1 MDETTVIEI
10 CRNAIVTLIVVGG
23 PSMIILMVVGTVI
36 SVFQAI
42 TSISE
47 QTLAMVPK
55 VLVVFASTILLMPFM
70 LGEMQEYFER
80 EIIDRIAAIGSEPVQ
95 YDRPPPPARNP
106 ARPQQQQQ
114 QSKQ

>member
-10 CRNAIVTLIVVGG
+10 CRNAIVTLIMVAG
-23 PSMIILMVVGTVI
+23 PSMVILMVLGTVI
-36 SVFQAI
+36 SVFQAV

-55 VLVVFASTILLMPFM
+55 VLVVFASSILLMPYM

-80 EIIDRIAAIGSEPVQ
+80 EIVDRIAAIGSEPVQ
-95 YDRPPPPARNP
+95 YNSPPPPVRNP
-106 ARPQQQQQ
+106 ARPAP
-114 QSKQ
+114 SKP

>member
-10 CRNAIVTLIVVGG
+10 CRNAIVTLIMVAG
-23 PSMIILMVVGTVI
+23 PSMIILMTVGTVI
-36 SVFQAI
+36 SIFQAI

-55 VLVVFASTILLMPFM
+55 VLVVFGSTILLMPYM
-70 LGEMQEYFER
+70 LGEMREYFER

-95 YDRPPPPARNP
+95 YDASPPPARNP
-106 ARPQQQQQ
+106 ARAPQQQPNR
-114 QSKQ
+114 